1 MRLSSILSVTSILAI
16 TLFYGCGEPKTEEI
30 IIEKTVIESVDST
43 AIRNSD
49 PSKTQMEDDILG
61 LASKNKQEEV
71 EIKNLHKEIKKLK
84 TENDDLK
91 TRNNLQA
98 DVIGT
103 LANEDSQPIPNDEL
117 QVRGLI
123 QNLNE
128 AWGSIIGA
136 KDISSIT
143 NLFLP
148 NYAVSMTAIGIDDK
162 ADVRMM
168 LPEEFEQYANKIR
181 KLKNTSLLVG
191 NVNYIY
197 AQGRDDI
204 YSVVYTAVLRVYKD
218 DVATEDKSIV
228 ATVTAKKIDG
238 QWKIGKYSWVSLG
251 NEIN

>member
-16 TLFYGCGEPKTEEI
+16 TLFYGCSEPKTEEI
-30 IIEKTVIESVDST
+30 IIEKTVVESVDSA
-43 AIRNSD
+43 AIRNND
-49 PSKTQMEDDILG
+49 PSKIEMEDDILG
-61 LASKNKQEEV
+61 LASKNEQEEV

-103 LANEDSQPIPNDEL
+103 LASEDSKPIPNDEL
-117 QVRGLI
+117 QVRGVI
-123 QNLNE
+123 QKLND

-136 KDISSIT
+136 KNINSIT

-148 NYAVSMTAIGIDDK
+148 NYAVSMTSIGIDDK

-228 ATVTAKKIDG
+228 ATVTAKKVDG
-238 QWKIGKYSWVSLG
+238 QWKIGKYSWTSLG
-251 NEIN
+251 NEIK